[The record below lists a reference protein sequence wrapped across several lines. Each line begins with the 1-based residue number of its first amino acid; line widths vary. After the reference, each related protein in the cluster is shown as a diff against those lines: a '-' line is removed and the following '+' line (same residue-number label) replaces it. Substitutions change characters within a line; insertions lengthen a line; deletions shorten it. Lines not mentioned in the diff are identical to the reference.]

1 VAATV
6 RELRESPHKVEEE
19 PEMAQRSRSATVGA
33 QEGVRR
39 PWWRRWFG
47 G

>member
-1 VAATV
+1 M
-6 RELRESPHKVEEE
+6 REEV
-19 PEMAQRSRSATVGA
+19 PERAGSRSATVGT
-33 QEGVRR
+33 QKSVQR